1 MEPIKQEKNSYL
13 FGICQWITQQ
23 PEYKEREVTDSHSLF
38 YHTAPLCFA
47 EFIYRYTTEL
57 RAENTRLKEALGSI
71 VFQLKLG
78 HGISF
83 KVLNEA
89 EELLNPK
96 PL

>member
-1 MEPIKQEKNSYL
+1 MEPLEKSINQTDQAIDLVKQTIENTNRLKAEK
-13 FGICQWITQQ
+13 
-23 PEYKEREVTDSHSLF
+23 E
-38 YHTAPLCFA
+38 A
-47 EFIYRYTTEL
+47 L
-57 RAENTRLKEALGSI
+57 RAENTRLREALGSI